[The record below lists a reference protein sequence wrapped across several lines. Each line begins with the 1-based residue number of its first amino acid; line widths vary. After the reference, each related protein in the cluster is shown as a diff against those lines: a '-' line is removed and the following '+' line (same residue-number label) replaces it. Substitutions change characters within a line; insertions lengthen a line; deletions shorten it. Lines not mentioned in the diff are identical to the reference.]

1 MDNIY
6 IINDGSNNNY
16 NNNYNYSHKQIP
28 ESGAAT
34 ALRITF
40 AIIAFFTIGLFIN
53 TVALGI
59 TIFSGDFWHDAITN
73 DEVKEALKDEANI
86 NVRDLL
92 KVDSIDLT
100 IAGEEMTDEF
110 IDIVLDEM
118 LDLYL
123 NNDAKVD
130 KDRVYQLFDDYEGV
144 IFRGY
149 NPPESVIERAKEET
163 YEMFQDKIKEAKRDL
178 KNSDTYE
185 ALCIYDDLKAGNTTC
200 MIICGIATL
209 VMVIV
214 LILIHKNKFR
224 PMRAFGIS
232 MTVAQS
238 CNLILWFLIYIL
250 FSAAKAHAKG
260 EEKIVQLFASKI
272 HGSVGGIT
280 LFMFILL
287 LVGITLIVGGSIGIK
302 KANSVQDDWE

>member
-6 IINDGSNNNY
+6 IINDNNNY
-16 NNNYNYSHKQIP
+16 NTRKQIP

-59 TIFSGDFWHDAITN
+59 TIFSGDFWHDVIAS
-73 DEVKEALKDEANI
+73 DEVKEALKDEADI
-86 NVRDLL
+86 NVKDFL

-110 IDIVLDEM
+110 IDIIMDEM

-123 NNDAKVD
+123 NDDSKVD
-130 KDRVYQLFDDYEGV
+130 KDRIYQFFDDYEGI

-149 NPPESVIERAKEET
+149 NPPESVMDQAKEET
-163 YEMFQDKIKEAKRDL
+163 YKMFSDKIKEAKSEL
-178 KNSDTYE
+178 KHSDTYE
-185 ALCIYDDLKAGNTTC
+185 VLCVYDDLRAGNSTA
-200 MIICGIATL
+200 MLISGIATL
-209 VMVIV
+209 VMIVI

-238 CNLILWFLIYIL
+238 CNLILWFLMYIL